1 MANPL
6 YNAIGK
12 APMPGPMGNF
22 QQMVQQFNQFK
33 NTFKG
38 DPKQKVQELVSSGQ
52 ISQTQLDQLQNAAR
66 QFMAMMGK

>member
-6 YNAIGK
+6 YNALGK
-12 APMPGPMGNF
+12 NTMPGPMGNF

-38 DPKQKVQELVSSGQ
+38 DPKQKVQELVNSGQ

-66 QFMAMMGK
+66 QFMSMMGK